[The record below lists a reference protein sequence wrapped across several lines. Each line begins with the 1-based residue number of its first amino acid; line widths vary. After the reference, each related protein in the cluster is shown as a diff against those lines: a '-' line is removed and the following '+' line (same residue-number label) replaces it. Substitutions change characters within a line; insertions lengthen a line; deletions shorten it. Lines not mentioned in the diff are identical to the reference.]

1 MSSSYFNLRNALLG
15 FPDGHVDH
23 FVFNGLPNIVNGVTG
38 LPFLGEQAA
47 LMSNKSLRVQTRADN
62 AALDAAL
69 LSGFSGMSVGLKQF
83 QTHPG
88 FPFFGAAAAAAVPVV
103 LPDAKSDRIHRFV
116 GTTVCASATIA
127 GGTVFRTSGMK
138 DITDV
143 CILTMMAEEGAE
155 LNVDLDGMPQLSHV
169 IQLEQPEKRSH
180 KAKSKANPMTRRE
193 RALPSLRI
201 NIQPNPPYSP
211 TTAGGRAVAGGGVG
225 KAKTYSPVTPA
236 TAPKQ

>member
-1 MSSSYFNLRNALLG
+1 MDSYFDRMTALLG

-23 FVFNGLPNIVNGVTG
+23 SFFNGLPNIVNGVTG

-62 AALDAAL
+62 AALHAAL

-103 LPDAKSDRIHRFV
+103 LPDAESDIFV
-116 GTTVCASATIA
+116 GTTVYASATIA
-127 GGTVFRTSGMK
+127 GGTVFTIDGIK
-138 DITDV
+138 NITDL
-143 CILTMMAEEGAE
+143 CILNMMAEKGAK
-155 LNVDLDGMPQLSHV
+155 LDVYLDGTHPLPV
-169 IQLEQPEKRSH
+169 IQREQPEKRSH
-180 KAKSKANPMTRRE
+180 KAKSKANELSMTRRA
-193 RALPSLRI
+193 RALPSLRT